1 LKCLLFLGTIE
12 VVDILIL
19 AGGHSGGY
27 SVNFEKG
34 KFNIKNEYSWT
45 AFCGANWVKPDGQA

>member
-12 VVDILIL
+12 VVDILV
-19 AGGHSGGY
+19 GGHSGGY
-27 SVNFEKG
+27 NVNFEKG

-45 AFCGANWVKPDGQA
+45 AFCGANWMKLDGQA